1 MNFDDYRI
9 SDEKCKLVSAH
20 RKCDRLPFVG
30 LRIKSLSYEWLAV
43 RHLICHDR
51 GLNGRTE
58 SITTFACRRMWV
70 AMANASSSAAKSR
83 RLPLW
88 AKILLGLF
96 VVLLLLV
103 MAAPYYLNVDRYRTT
118 IAEAIAKQT
127 GRKVTLGPIHARLF
141 PGVGVTVTELHIG
154 NPPGFPSGDLVGAD
168 EIGVNVALA
177 PLLHGVIHVNSVDLV
192 RPKVVLLTDSS
203 GKNNYTFESSDP
215 AAAPANATNSS
226 SSITL
231 DQIDSI
237 NLTGAEIVVGN
248 VIKGEAA
255 PLADT
260 KGINITLHNFAVNPM
275 RMHDWKAESNLSS
288 VTLALSGWKDPIAFH
303 TGQFTLS
310 GGKLDAQFVADL
322 ATAADI
328 KGTVNVPDFEH
339 PQVNF
344 EMSSSQL
351 DIDKLIDVAGS
362 GPTGLAA
369 GPSEPRSPPSAA
381 SKPAAN
387 APAKPATNTP
397 AKPAANAPAAAKSEL
412 VARGHINIEKITTK
426 PYTVGPAN
434 VEIRV
439 FTDRAELWPV
449 SIGMYGGTLQ
459 ISSRVDRVTD
469 PARFSANVQMRNLD
483 VAKVL
488 DVSPSARGKMGG
500 TGELDLQL
508 LGNLS
513 AAWKKTLSGTGK
525 FAVRNGHLP
534 GVNLA
539 GAAESVMKMAGV
551 GGDTPFTVLE
561 GDLTIADQRV
571 TSKQIHLDSS
581 AGTVDLQGSLGLDGT
596 LDYQGSVTVNPAGA
610 LGTGKVGSIVGG
622 LLGSR
627 VGKITAPFA
636 LGGTIESPKVQPG
649 KGIPSFGAP
658 STASG
663 STPSAAPSAQQP
675 TLQDDVNA
683 LKNLFKKK

>member
-1 MNFDDYRI
+1 
-9 SDEKCKLVSAH
+9 
-20 RKCDRLPFVG
+20 
-30 LRIKSLSYEWLAV
+30 
-43 RHLICHDR
+43 
-51 GLNGRTE
+51 
-58 SITTFACRRMWV
+58 
-70 AMANASSSAAKSR
+70 MATPSSSEAKSSR
-83 RLPLW
+83 FPLW

-96 VVLLLLV
+96 VVLLLVVL
-103 MAAPYYLNVDRYRTT
+103 ALPYFLNVDRYRDT
-118 IAEAIAKQT
+118 IADALAKQT

-141 PGVGVTVTELHIG
+141 PGAGVTVSDLHIG
-154 NPPGFPSGDLVGAD
+154 NPSGFPTGDLLGAD

-177 PLLHGVIHVNSVDLV
+177 PLLHGTIHVNSVDIV
-192 RPKVVLLTDSS
+192 RPKLTILTDSG
-203 GKNNYTFESSDP
+203 GKNNYTFAASDP
-215 AAAPANATNSS
+215 SAPPAKSGDSS
-226 SSITL
+226 SSMTL

-248 VIKGEAA
+248 VIKGAAA

-260 KGINITLHNFAVNPM
+260 KGINITLHNFAISPM
-275 RMHDWKAESNLSS
+275 RMHDWQAESNLSS

-303 TGQFTLS
+303 TGKFTLS

-362 GPTGLAA
+362 GPSGPGGSADPS
-369 GPSEPRSPPSAA
+369 GPSSPASAPQKPA
-381 SKPAAN
+381 PNAPTKPAAK
-387 APAKPATNTP
+387 AP
-397 AKPAANAPAAAKSEL
+397 AKPAANAPAPAPAAKSEL

-426 PYTVGPAN
+426 PYAVGPAN

-439 FTDRAELWPV
+439 YTDRAELWPI

-459 ISSRVDRVTD
+459 ISARVDRVTD
-469 PARFSANVQMRNLD
+469 PARFTANVQLRNLD

-488 DVSPSARGKMGG
+488 EPTPSARGKMGG
-500 TGELDLQL
+500 TGELDLPQL
-508 LGNLS
+508 GGSLS
-513 AAWKKTLSGTGK
+513 DAWKKTLTGTGK

-571 TSKQIHLDSS
+571 SSKQIHLDSS
-581 AGTVDLQGSLGLDGT
+581 AGIVDLRGSLGLDST
-596 LDYQGSVTVNPAGA
+596 MDYQGSVTVNPAAA
-610 LGTGKVGSIVGG
+610 LGSGKVGSVVGG
-622 LLGSR
+622 LIGSR
-627 VGKITAPFA
+627 VGKITVPFA
-636 LGGTIESPKVQPG
+636 LAGTIESPKVTPG
-649 KGIPSFGAP
+649 KGVPSFGAP

-663 STPSAAPSAQQP
+663 SAPNAAPSGQQP
-675 TLQDDVNA
+675 SVQDDVNS
-683 LKNLFKKK
+683 LKSLFKKKN